1 MEIADSYTL
10 HASREQ
16 VWNALLDPATL
27 KRSVPG
33 CELLEQTG
41 DNAYAMRLNVRV
53 AGDQGGVQWHAA
65 CAGCAKAGN
74 VSHGD

>member
-41 DNAYAMRLNVRV
+41 DNAYTMRLNVRV
-53 AGDQGGVQWHAA
+53 AGIKGVYMARCNYWMCKSRKCVAW
-65 CAGCAKAGN
+65 
-74 VSHGD
+74 